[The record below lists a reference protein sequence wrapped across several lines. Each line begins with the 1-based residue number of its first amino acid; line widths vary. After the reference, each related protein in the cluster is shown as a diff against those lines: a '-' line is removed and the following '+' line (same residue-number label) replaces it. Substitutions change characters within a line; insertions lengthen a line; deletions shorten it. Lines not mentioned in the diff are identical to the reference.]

1 MVQEIE
7 MQRHYLGDEQIETIY
22 FGGGTPSLLSET
34 ELDELMTALRDR
46 FSIHHE
52 AEITLE
58 ANPDDL
64 DKEKLVALKKSGV
77 NRLSIGIQTFHDSLL
92 SSLNRAHTAESA
104 TDCIYTARA
113 VGFNN
118 ISIDLIYAL
127 PGETLEMW
135 REDIVKALTLTPE
148 HISCYSLT
156 IEPNTVFGKWT
167 KQGKLQAP
175 DDEVAAQHLEM
186 LVEAL
191 EVGGYEQY
199 EVSNFAK
206 PGFYAKHNSSY
217 WKGKKYL
224 GVGPSAHSYNITSR
238 HYTVANNHRYLQSIA
253 SGVVPIEKEVLSP
266 ADKINEYILTTLR
279 TSWGC
284 DSEELLTS
292 HNYDLLKDRHD
303 YIETLVNNHLA
314 MLKGKKLTLTKKGRL
329 LADKIASDL
338 FILP

>member
-7 MQRHYLGDEQIETIY
+7 MQKHYLDGEQIETIY

-34 ELDELMTALRDR
+34 ELDELIAVIHTR
-46 FSIHHE
+46 FSIHPE
-52 AEITLE
+52 AEVTLE

-64 DKEKLVALKKSGV
+64 TKEKLTALRKSGV

-92 SSLNRAHTAESA
+92 SSLNRAHTAETA
-104 TDCIYTARA
+104 TACIYAAREA
-113 VGFNN
+113 GFNN

-135 REDIVKALTLTPE
+135 KEDIANVLTLTPE
-148 HISCYSLT
+148 HLSCYSLT
-156 IEPNTVFGKWT
+156 VEPNTVFGKWT
-167 KQGKLQAP
+167 KQGKLHPP
-175 DDEVAAQHLEM
+175 DDEVAAQHLEV

-191 EVGGYEQY
+191 EAGGYEQY

-206 PGFYAKHNSSY
+206 PGYYSRHNSSY

-224 GVGPSAHSYNITSR
+224 GIGPSAHSYNITSR

-253 SGVVPIEKEVLSP
+253 SGVVPIEKEVLSE

-284 DSEELLTS
+284 DSEVLLVK
-292 HNYDLLKDRHD
+292 HRYDLMKDRHD
-303 YIETLVNNHLA
+303 YIQTLVNNHLA
-314 MLKGKKLTLTKKGRL
+314 VLEGTKLALTKKGKL